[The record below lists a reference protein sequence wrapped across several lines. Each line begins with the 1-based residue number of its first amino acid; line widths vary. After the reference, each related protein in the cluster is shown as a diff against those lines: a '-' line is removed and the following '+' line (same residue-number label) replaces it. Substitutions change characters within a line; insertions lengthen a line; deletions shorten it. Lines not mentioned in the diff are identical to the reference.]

1 MALSRQTYLF
11 IGGVIVLGVVA
22 GIGVWLWMRNKE
34 PYSSIGDVDNIGSLD
49 DSLDMQR
56 QQRSAE
62 YYANLVSASEQD
74 EYAGSLEAS
83 NPAFEGTNPMQRLE
97 RLQNSEMLPRVS
109 RNVTPYNVD
118 IADPKTHSYMVN
130 PPRVQ
135 LKDPIYILADP
146 IRGDIPITYHPEIS
160 LVNRTRYGRDSLRLD
175 GFFSDAFSDLYNKFT
190 GRGYKNLPQ
199 KVVGNEVLMDF
210 V

>member
-1 MALSRQTYLF
+1 MALSRQTYL
-11 IGGVIVLGVVA
+11 IVGGMIVLGVVA

-34 PYSSIGDVDNIGSLD
+34 MYSNIGDMDSVGSLD

-62 YYANLVSASEQD
+62 YYANLVSKSEQD

-175 GFFSDAFSDLYNKFT
+175 GFFSDAFSDLYQKYT

-199 KVVGNEVLMDF
+199 KVINQETLMDF

>member
-1 MALSRQTYLF
+1 MTYIL
-11 IGGVIVLGVVA
+11 IGGGVLVA
-22 GIGVWLWMRNKE
+22 IIAAIGVWYWMRKKE
-34 PYSSIGDVDNIGSLD
+34 NFSNIGDVDNLGSLD

-74 EYAGSLEAS
+74 EYAGSLEAF
-83 NPAFEGTNPMQRLE
+83 NPAFEGANPMQRLE

-175 GFFSDAFSDLYNKFT
+175 GFFSDSFSELYSKYT
-190 GRGYKNLPQ
+190 GKSYKNLPQ
-199 KVVGNEVLMDF
+199 KVVNQEVLMDYI
-210 V
+210 